1 MYRDSFRGVCL
12 VSLGRTALRQGD
24 LDAARTAFQQAVLL
38 FRGRPRAL
46 GGGHLLVQAL
56 AGLAQSGSGAALLDE
71 AMTLEQ
77 SRDGFNF
84 SWLWCCQP
92 EISHL
97 ELARAANVLGRKDLA
112 RSYLALARDAGLLEA
127 KREPDPS

>member
-1 MYRDSFRGVCL
+1 

-24 LDAARTAFQQAVLL
+24 IDAARTAFQQAVFL

-71 AMTLEQ
+71 AVNLERSQ
-77 SRDGFNF
+77 AGFNF
-84 SWLWCCQP
+84 MWLWCCQP

-97 ELARAANVLGRKDLA
+97 ELARAANAVGRKDLA
-112 RSYLALARDAGLLEA
+112 HEYLQRARDAGLREA
-127 KREPDPS
+127 LQEPDPA